1 MKRSLFLLVVMLAVG
16 SVALNSAT
24 RAKMVNPKR
33 ELRVITLEGSPY
45 NRGLVHGQTLKS
57 EINELVRLWKADL
70 EKDYKMNA
78 DAFVAKFLK
87 QTDYTKAIKKWTPEL
102 LEEVRGIADG
112 SGVDFDTIYAF
123 QLVDEMWANGE
134 AIATEHCTSIGVNKR
149 GDSPTL
155 VAQNMDIPLFY
166 HGYQT
171 LLQIK
176 HSGSDLES
184 FVLTTPGLIALNG
197 MNNSAV
203 AINCNTLTQLRP
215 AREGLPVAFIVRGVL
230 ERRSLEE
237 AEQFIRGINH
247 ASGQNYII
255 GGAEK
260 AKSLECS
267 AGKVTEYRP
276 YPGADRTY
284 HTNHPLANDDFN
296 PRYVEGLKKNNKTL
310 LEGAYYCYRFESV
323 EKRLRDRTKVVDVSA
338 IKETLSSRDW
348 EGEKGKGLISNAST
362 YACVIMVLSETPTLH
377 IAPGNP
383 HLTAFQT
390 FTFFAQAKTA
400 RKDARK

>member
-1 MKRSLFLLVVMLAVG
+1 MKRNLILFVVMLTVA

-24 RAKMVNPKR
+24 SAKLVNPKS

-45 NRGLVHGQTLKS
+45 NRGLVHGRTLKA
-57 EINELVRLWKADL
+57 EINDLVRLWKADL
-70 EKDYKMNA
+70 EQEYKMKA

-87 QTDYTKAIKKWTPEL
+87 QTDFTKAIKKWTPEL

-134 AIATEHCTSIGVNKR
+134 AIAAEHCTSIGVNKR
-149 GDSPTL
+149 GDNPAL

-171 LLQIK
+171 LLHVK
-176 HSGSDLES
+176 HSSGLES
-184 FVLTTPGLIALNG
+184 FVLTAPGLIALNG
-197 MNNSAV
+197 LNNNAV

-215 AREGLPVAFIVRGVL
+215 AREGLPVAFVVRGVL

-237 AEQFIRGINH
+237 AEQFIRNINH

-296 PRYVEGLKKNNKTL
+296 PRYVEELKKSNKTL

-323 EKRLRDRTKVVDVSA
+323 EKRLRDRAKVVDVAA

-348 EGEKGKGLISNAST
+348 EGEKGKGLISNSST
-362 YACVIMVLSETPTLH
+362 YACVIMVLSDTPTLH

-390 FTFFAQAKTA
+390 FTFAAQANTA
-400 RKDARK
+400 QKDMEK

>member
-1 MKRSLFLLVVMLAVG
+1 MKRSLILLVVMLAVA
-16 SVALNSAT
+16 SVSLNSAT
-24 RAKMVNPKR
+24 RAKLVNPKS

-45 NRGLVHGQTLKS
+45 NRGLMHGRTLKS

-70 EKDYKMNA
+70 EKEYKMKA

-87 QTDYTKAIKKWTPEL
+87 QTDFTRAIKKWTPEL

-134 AIATEHCTSIGVNKR
+134 DIAAEHCTSIGVNKR
-149 GDSPTL
+149 GENPAL

-171 LLQIK
+171 LLHVK
-176 HSGSDLES
+176 HSSGLES
-184 FVLTTPGLIALNG
+184 FVLTAPGLIATNGLNS
-197 MNNSAV
+197 SAV
-203 AINCNTLTQLRP
+203 AITCNTLTQLRP

-296 PRYVEGLKKNNKTL
+296 PRYVERLNKNNKTL

-323 EKRLRDRTKVVDVSA
+323 EKRLRDRAKVVDVAA

-348 EGEKGKGLISNAST
+348 EEGKGKAPISNSST

-377 IAPGNP
+377 IAPGHP
-383 HLTAFQT
+383 HSTAFQT
-390 FTFFAQAKTA
+390 FAFSARAKTA
-400 RKDARK
+400 LKEGGK